1 MGKPVAMKPLFVSK
15 ANTAVQIVLAAIVL
29 AELAF
34 GIGLGVARQM
44 LIVLSGLLTAASA
57 GAYLVP
63 WLRHM
68 AGNGEGAARSG

>member
-1 MGKPVAMKPLFVSK
+1 MKPLYISK
-15 ANTAVQIVLAAIVL
+15 ANTLVQIVLVVFVL

-34 GIGLGVARQM
+34 GVDIGVGREM
-44 LIVLSGLLTAASA
+44 LVVLSGLLTAASA

-68 AGNGEGAARSG
+68 TGNGEGASRSG